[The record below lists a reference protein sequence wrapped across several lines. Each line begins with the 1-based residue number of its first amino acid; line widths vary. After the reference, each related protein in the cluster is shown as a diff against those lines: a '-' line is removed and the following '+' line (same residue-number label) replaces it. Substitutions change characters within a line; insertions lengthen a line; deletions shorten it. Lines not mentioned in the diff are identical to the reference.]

1 MNYEEVTMVRIYL
14 TEGERQLNSLVKQ
27 LRDWEKIRGVTVF
40 RGVAG
45 YGDSGVI
52 HGVGI
57 MDLSLDLPIVI
68 EFYDTPDKIEAI
80 IEHLDKSIKPGHMV
94 TWTAKINK

>member
-1 MNYEEVTMVRIYL
+1 MSSEQVTMARIYL
-14 TEGERQLNSLVKQ
+14 TEGEQQLNSLIKQ

-52 HGVGI
+52 HGVGLI
-57 MDLSLDLPIVI
+57 DLSLDLPIVI
-68 EFYDTPDKIEAI
+68 EFYDTPEKVEAI
-80 IEHLDKSIKPGHMV
+80 AEHLGDSIKPGHMV
-94 TWTAKINK
+94 TWAANVN

>member
-14 TEGERQLNSLVKQ
+14 TEGERQLNSLIKQ

-40 RGVAG
+40 RGIAG

-57 MDLSLDLPIVI
+57 MDLSLDLPIVV
-68 EFYDTPDKIEAI
+68 EFYDTPDKVGAI

-94 TWTAKINK
+94 TWAAKINK

>member
-68 EFYDTPDKIEAI
+68 EFYDVPDKVEAI
-80 IEHLDKSIKPGHMV
+80 IEHLDASIKPGHMV

>member
-1 MNYEEVTMVRIYL
+1 MNFEEVTMVRIYL
-14 TEGERQLNSLVKQ
+14 TEGERQLNSLIKQ

-40 RGVAG
+40 RGIAG

-57 MDLSLDLPIVI
+57 MDLSLDLPIVV
-68 EFYDTPDKIEAI
+68 EFYDTPDKVEAI
-80 IEHLDKSIKPGHMV
+80 IEHLDNSIKPGHMV
-94 TWTAKINK
+94 TWLANINK

>member
-14 TEGERQLNSLVKQ
+14 TEGEQQLNSLIKQ